1 MKFND
6 TARTVRTRAAA
17 VALGA
22 LAGLALA
29 GCASDRG
36 VQTEDSITKSMAEAA
51 KPPEAPPPPAQP
63 PGPPEER
70 FDVNVVDADARDFFM
85 GLVEGTD
92 KNLIVHPDVKG
103 RLTLSL
109 KQVTLPQVLG
119 TVRDVYGYDYRRS
132 GAGYIVLPATIQ
144 TRVYEI
150 DYLNLVRQG
159 LSRTRVS
166 SGQVTQSGKNDSQ
179 NALVSGEPVT
189 EDKSNQNHTTTG
201 SVIDTTTL
209 ADFWS
214 DLQTTLHAIVG
225 EGEGRQIVVN
235 AQTGTVFAKAMPDE
249 LRAVG
254 DYLDQIH
261 RSASREVVLEA
272 KIIEVTLNDGFQAGV
287 NWAAVGQ
294 ANGNT
299 ATIGNLSG
307 GGQID
312 KNPPFTGPIGGNP
325 VTVGPGNPITSFPTQ
340 TIGAAFAIALDIGDF
355 NAFVELL
362 QVQGDTRVLSSPRV
376 ATLNN
381 QKAVIKAGT
390 DEFFVTDVSSN
401 TVTGTAASTSRNV
414 TLTPFF
420 SGIAL
425 DVTPQISASGEVILH
440 IHPTVSDV
448 TDQTKEITVSGQ
460 TDQLPLAF
468 SEVRESDSVVK
479 AKSGQIIAIGGLM
492 RNTSNKRN
500 FATPVLGSIP
510 GLKKLFGSTRE
521 LETKTELVI
530 LLRPVVVDS
539 DEDWPRIIQPATD
552 RVNALS
558 AVGINSQSA
567 SKTAANLP
575 STSAPSNSASSG
587 EPASSAPAH

>member
-1 MKFND
+1 MKLD
-6 TARTVRTRAAA
+6 DRARSARARAAA
-17 VALGA
+17 LALGA
-22 LAGLALA
+22 LAGAILA

-36 VQTEDSITKSMAEAA
+36 VVTEDSITTAMAEAV
-51 KPPEAPPPPAQP
+51 KPPQVAPPPASAQP
-63 PGPPEER
+63 AAPAEER
-70 FDVNVVDADARDFFM
+70 FDVNVVDAEARDFFT
-85 GLVEGTD
+85 GLVEGTSY
-92 KNLIVHPDVKG
+92 NLIVHPEVRG

-109 KQVTLPQVLG
+109 KQVTLPEVLA
-119 TVRDVYGYDYRRS
+119 TVRDVYGYDYRRT

-144 TRVYEI
+144 TRIYEI

-166 SGQVTQSGKNDSQ
+166 SGQVTQSGKNDSTNQ
-179 NALVSGEPVT
+179 LVSGEPVSGD
-189 EDKSNQNHTTTG
+189 DKNKQNQTTG

-209 ADFWS
+209 ADFWA

-225 EGEGRQIVVN
+225 EGGGRQIVVN
-235 AQTGTVFAKAMPDE
+235 PQTGTVLAKAMPDE
-249 LRAVG
+249 LRSVG
-254 DYLDQIH
+254 DYLEQIH
-261 RSASREVVLEA
+261 KSASREVVLEA

-287 NWAAVGQ
+287 NWAAVQ
-294 ANGNT
+294 QVNGNT
-299 ATIGNLSG
+299 FTGGQLSG
-307 GGQID
+307 GGQLD
-312 KNPPFTGPIGGNP
+312 KNPPLTGPAGGRDI
-325 VTVGPGNPITSFPTQ
+325 TLGPGNPITSLPTQ

-448 TDQTKEITVSGQ
+448 TDQTKEITVSGE

-492 RNTSNKRN
+492 RNTSNKRR

-510 GLKKLFGSTRE
+510 GLKKLFGSSQE

-530 LLRPVVVDS
+530 LLRPIVVDS
-539 DEDWPRIIQPATD
+539 DDDWPRIIQPSAD
-552 RVNALS
+552 RVNSLS
-558 AVGINSQSA
+558 AAGVGSQSA
-567 SKTAANLP
+567 SKTAAN
-575 STSAPSNSASSG
+575 SSSG
-587 EPASSAPAH
+587 SAAH